1 MVYTMQAII
10 ISGLP
15 AAGKTTVAKIIGDKL
30 GLKVMGGGDI
40 LMELAIDQ
48 GYDAHG
54 QSWWDTPEGIS
65 FMKQRETN
73 TEFDKEADKKLIE
86 RIETGNIVI
95 TSYTAPWIAKKG
107 YKVWLTASLE
117 NRARRMAKR
126 DDESVKDCMNIA
138 RIRDEEN
145 SKHYKAM
152 YNIDFG
158 NDLSPFNL
166 VIDTNNKLPEQIA
179 DMIIDQI
186 KKEK

>member
-1 MVYTMQAII
+1 MQAII
-10 ISGLP
+10 ICGLP
-15 AAGKTTVAKIIGDKL
+15 AAGKTTVANIIARKL
-30 GLKVMGGGDI
+30 GLKVLGGGDI

-54 QSWWDTPEGIS
+54 LSWWDSKEGIA
-65 FMKQRETN
+65 FMKQREKDP
-73 TEFDKEADKKLIE
+73 EFDKEADKKLTEKINA
-86 RIETGNIVI
+86 GNVVI
-95 TSYTAPWIAKKG
+95 TSYPAPWIAKKG
-107 YKVWLTASLE
+107 YKVWLAASLE
-117 NRARRMAKR
+117 NRAKRMSER
-126 DDESVKDCMNIA
+126 DKSSLSACMKVA
-138 RIRDEEN
+138 QIRDAEN

-166 VIDTNNKLPEQIA
+166 VIDTNDKSPEQIA